1 MTIMK
6 TKSDII
12 IKVLSLGIG
21 LAVGIVLI
29 AKVFFELSY
38 DSFYKDIDRV
48 YNINTWISMQG
59 NEKDYGQVSGAVAV
73 GFMEE
78 VPGVEAG
85 TRTTYVFNGDTY
97 LDEEGNKLKAT
108 LVCAD
113 TCFFKVFDRPILAGD
128 PVKALGKWGSVM
140 VSRSFAEKI
149 ADQVGND
156 GSVTPDQVGN
166 DGNVTPDQ
174 VGNDGSVTP
183 DQVGNDGSV
192 TPDQVG
198 NDGSVTPDLIGGL
211 SSIIG
216 KQLANED
223 MPGLKMTIE
232 GVFEDFP
239 KNGSLSYDILLSM
252 DTYGKQSTDN
262 WNGNDRYKGYVK
274 LMPGVDPNTLADAI
288 RKMQE
293 AHQPLEQIEA
303 QGTSFKYFLKSFSK
317 MHTSAPEVRQQVVLL
332 SIVAALLILISLLN
346 YILIVISSMVKRS
359 KEVGVRKCYGAEG
372 KHIYGMLTKEALLH
386 IVLSLVL
393 AAIIIFAG
401 RSIVENLLGVPFTTL
416 LVPQSMV
423 AIGAVIL
430 FVLIISIVV
439 PAELYQRIPVYAA
452 LKNYTENSRN
462 WKLGLL
468 GVQVLINVFLVVMML
483 VIGRQYQVVT
493 HADTGYDYD
502 NLYYISL
509 FDGNRQAVTRAVR
522 ALESLPEVSGVA
534 TAYNLPFNGSNGDNV
549 YLPDDDRELFNIADQ
564 YECSD
569 GFYELMGIEFLEGR
583 APRDSSEIVVDEK
596 FVKKMAEFTDWSDGA
611 VGKQVFITGHDR
623 SRDSQRSYFTISGVY
638 KSYII
643 GNLTGV
649 DQRPSALFYGEIGS
663 MSSWMPHVLFKMADQ
678 VGHDVMTGS
687 EHNVMTGSDRS
698 SLGKV
703 KATLE
708 QALEGREINIVSYEE
723 QMRAAYDD
731 SKKMRNTMALGAVF
745 SLLIALLGLIG
756 FIKDESLRRSKEMA
770 VRKIN
775 GATTRNIL
783 GVFSMD
789 IMKLSIAA
797 ALIACIGAFFVA
809 RRWLEQFAE
818 KVSLNPLYFI
828 GGTLLVLAIVLG
840 VVVLNCLRIAR
851 ANPVDSLKNE

>member
-1 MTIMK
+1 MAQNAAIVPCCGTLTAPNDYPLNK
-6 TKSDII
+6 VRTKNDIF

-48 YNINTWISMQG
+48 YTINTWISMQG

-78 VPGVEAG
+78 VPGVEVG
-85 TRTTYVFNGDTY
+85 TRTTFVFNGDTY
-97 LDEEGNKLKAT
+97 LDEDGNKLKAT

-128 PVKALGKWGSVM
+128 PVKILGRWGGVM

-149 ADQVGND
+149 LRSAQDDISTV
-156 GSVTPDQVGN
+156 
-166 DGNVTPDQ
+166 
-174 VGNDGSVTP
+174 
-183 DQVGNDGSV
+183 
-192 TPDQVG
+192 
-198 NDGSVTPDLIGGL
+198 IGRQ
-211 SSIIG
+211 IY
-216 KQLANED
+216 NED
-223 MPGLKMTIE
+223 MAGLKLPIE

-239 KNGSLSYDILLSM
+239 KNGSLDYDILLAIE
-252 DTYGKQSTDN
+252 TYGKQSTDN

-274 LMPGVDPNTLADAI
+274 LLPGVDPNTLADGI

-293 AHQPLEQIEA
+293 AHQPLEMIEA
-303 QGTSFKYFLKSFSK
+303 QGNTFRYFLKPFSK
-317 MHTSAPEVRQQVVLL
+317 LHTSAPEVHQTVILL

-346 YILIVISSMVKRS
+346 YILIVISSLVKRS

-386 IVLSLVL
+386 ILLSLVL
-393 AAIIIFAG
+393 AGAIIFAG
-401 RSIVENLLGVPFTTL
+401 RSIVENLLGVPFQTL
-416 LVPQSMV
+416 LVPQSIV
-423 AIGAVIL
+423 AIVAVIL
-430 FVLIISIVV
+430 FVLVISIVV

-468 GVQVLINVFLVVMML
+468 GFQVLINVFLVVMML
-483 VIGRQYQVVT
+483 IIGRQYQKVS
-493 HADTGYDYD
+493 HADTGYDYK
-502 NLYYISL
+502 NLYYFDM
-509 FDGNRQAVTRAVR
+509 FDGDRQALTRAHQT
-522 ALESLPEVSGVA
+522 LKSLPEVSAVA
-534 TAYNLPFNGSNGDNV
+534 AAYNLPFQGSSGDNV

-564 YECSD
+564 YECSSD
-569 GFYELMGIEFLEGR
+569 FYDLMGIQFLEGR
-583 APRDSSEIVVDEK
+583 APKDSSEVVVDEK
-596 FVKKMAEFTDWSDGA
+596 FVAKMAEFTDWSDGA

-623 SRDSQRSYFTISGVY
+623 SRDSGRSYFTISGVY
-638 KSYII
+638 KSYLI

-649 DQRPSALFYGEIGS
+649 DPRPSALFYGEIGS
-663 MSSWMPHVLFKMADQ
+663 MSSWMPHTFFKVHPEA
-678 VGHDVMTGS
+678 
-687 EHNVMTGSDRS
+687 
-698 SLGKV
+698 LPKV
-703 KATLE
+703 RQALE
-708 QALEGREINIVSYEE
+708 QALEGHEINIVSYEE

-775 GATTRNIL
+775 GATTKDIL
-783 GVFSMD
+783 SVFAKD
-789 IMKLSIAA
+789 IMKLSAVMA
-797 ALIACIGAFFVA
+797 VIACVAAYFVA
-809 RRWLEQFAE
+809 HKWLEQFAE

-828 GGTLLVLAIVLG
+828 GGAVLVLLIVLG
-840 VVVLNCLRIAR
+840 VVLLNCLRIAR
-851 ANPVDSLKNE
+851 ANPVESLKNE

>member
-1 MTIMK
+1 MK
-6 TKSDII
+6 TKNDIL

-48 YNINTWISMQG
+48 YTINTWISMQG
-59 NEKDYGQVSGAVAV
+59 SEKDYGQVSGAVAV

-85 TRTTYVFNGDTY
+85 TRTTFVFNGDTY
-97 LDEEGNKLKAT
+97 LDEDGNKLSGT
-108 LVCAD
+108 LVAAD

-140 VSRSFAEKI
+140 VSRSFAEKLVDSS
-149 ADQVGND
+149 ASPQND
-156 GSVTPDQVGN
+156 NAVASPQN
-166 DGNVTPDQ
+166 DNNVILSAAKD
-174 VGNDGSVTP
+174 
-183 DQVGNDGSV
+183 
-192 TPDQVG
+192 
-198 NDGSVTPDLIGGL
+198 L
-211 SSIIG
+211 SSVIG
-216 KQLANED
+216 KQIANED
-223 MPGLKMTIE
+223 MDGLKLTIE

-239 KNGSLSYDILLSM
+239 KNGSLDYDILLSM
-252 DTYGKQSTDN
+252 ETYGKQSTDN

-303 QGTSFKYFLKSFSK
+303 QGSTFRYFLKPFNK
-317 MHTSAPEVRQQVVLL
+317 MHTSDPQIRQQVILL

-346 YILIVISSMVKRS
+346 YILIVISSLVKRS

-372 KHIYGMLTKEALLH
+372 KHIYGMLTKEASIH
-386 IVLSLVL
+386 ILLSLAM
-393 AAIIIFAG
+393 AAVIIFAG
-401 RSIVENLLGVPFTTL
+401 RSIVENLLGVPFTSL
-416 LVPQSMV
+416 LVPQSIV

-483 VIGRQYQVVT
+483 IIGRQYQKVAY
-493 HADTGYDYD
+493 ADTGYDYD

-509 FDGNRQAVTRAVR
+509 FDGDRQAVTRAVR
-522 ALESLPEVSGVA
+522 ALEGLPEVSGVA
-534 TAYNLPFNGSNGDNV
+534 TAYNLPFEGSNGDNV
-549 YLPDDDRELFNIADQ
+549 YLPDDHRELFNIADQ

-569 GFYELMGIEFLEGR
+569 GFYDLMGIEFLEGR
-583 APRDSSEIVVDEK
+583 APRDSTEIVVDEK
-596 FVKKMAEFTDWSDGA
+596 FVTKMAEFTDWSDGA
-611 VGKQVFITGHDR
+611 VGKQVFITGHER
-623 SRDSQRSYFTISGVY
+623 SRDAEQNYFTISGVY
-638 KSYII
+638 KSYLI
-643 GNLTGV
+643 GNLAGV
-649 DQRPSALFYGEIGS
+649 DPRPSALFYGEIGS
-663 MSSWMPHVLFKMADQ
+663 MSSWMPHILFKLTDSSVAS
-678 VGHDVMTGS
+678 GSLRMTK
-687 EHNVMTGSDRS
+687 E
-698 SLGKV
+698 
-703 KATLE
+703 ALE
-708 QALEGREINIVSYEE
+708 QALDGREINIISYEE

-756 FIKDESLRRSKEMA
+756 FIQDESLRRSKEMA

-775 GATTRNIL
+775 GATTRDIL
-783 GVFSMD
+783 GVFATD
-789 IMKLSIAA
+789 ILKLSAVA
-797 ALIACIGAFFVA
+797 ALLACIGAFFVA

-828 GGTLLVLAIVLG
+828 GGALLVLAIVLG

>member
-1 MTIMK
+1 MTK
-6 TKSDII
+6 NDIL

-48 YNINTWISMQG
+48 YCIRTWYSQHG
-59 NEKDYGQVSGAVAV
+59 DEHDYGQVSGAVSV

-78 VPGVEAG
+78 VPGVEVG

-97 LDEEGNKLKAT
+97 LDEDGNKLKAT

-113 TCFFKVFDRPILAGD
+113 TCFFKVFDRPILAGN
-128 PVKALGKWGSVM
+128 PVKILGKWGGVM

-149 ADQVGND
+149 LRSAQDDISTV
-156 GSVTPDQVGN
+156 
-166 DGNVTPDQ
+166 
-174 VGNDGSVTP
+174 
-183 DQVGNDGSV
+183 
-192 TPDQVG
+192 
-198 NDGSVTPDLIGGL
+198 IGRQ
-211 SSIIG
+211 IY
-216 KQLANED
+216 NED
-223 MPGLKMTIE
+223 MAGLKLPIE

-239 KNGSLSYDILLSM
+239 KNGSLDYDILLSM
-252 DTYGKQSTDN
+252 ETYGKQSTDN

-274 LMPGVDPNTLADAI
+274 LLPGVDPNTLADGI

-293 AHQPLEQIEA
+293 AHQPLEMIEA
-303 QGTSFKYFLKSFSK
+303 QGNTFRYFLKPFSK
-317 MHTSAPEVRQQVVLL
+317 LHTSAPEVHQTVILL

-346 YILIVISSMVKRS
+346 YILIVISSLVKRS

-386 IVLSLVL
+386 ILLSLVL
-393 AAIIIFAG
+393 AGAIIFAG
-401 RSIVENLLGVPFTTL
+401 RSIVENLLGVPFQTL
-416 LVPQSMV
+416 LVPQSIV
-423 AIGAVIL
+423 AIVAVIL
-430 FVLIISIVV
+430 FVLVISIVV

-468 GVQVLINVFLVVMML
+468 GFQVLINVFLVVMML
-483 VIGRQYQVVT
+483 IIGRQYQKVS
-493 HADTGYDYD
+493 HADTGYDYK
-502 NLYYISL
+502 NLYYFDM
-509 FDGNRQAVTRAVR
+509 FDGDRQALTRAHQT
-522 ALESLPEVSGVA
+522 LKSLPEVSAVA
-534 TAYNLPFNGSNGDNV
+534 AAYNLPFQGSSGDNV

-564 YECSD
+564 YECSSD
-569 GFYELMGIEFLEGR
+569 FYDLMGIQFLEGR
-583 APRDSSEIVVDEK
+583 APKDSSEIVVDEK
-596 FVKKMAEFTDWSDGA
+596 FVAKMAEFTDWSDGA

-623 SRDSQRSYFTISGVY
+623 SRDSGRSYFTISGVY
-638 KSYII
+638 KSYLI

-649 DQRPSALFYGEIGS
+649 DPRPSALFYGEIGS
-663 MSSWMPHVLFKMADQ
+663 MSSWMPHTFFKVHPEA
-678 VGHDVMTGS
+678 
-687 EHNVMTGSDRS
+687 
-698 SLGKV
+698 LPKV
-703 KATLE
+703 RQALE
-708 QALEGREINIVSYEE
+708 QALEGHEINIVSYEE

-775 GATTRNIL
+775 GATTKDIL
-783 GVFSMD
+783 SVFAKD
-789 IMKLSIAA
+789 IMKLSAVMA
-797 ALIACIGAFFVA
+797 VIACVAAYFVA
-809 RRWLEQFAE
+809 HKWLEQFAE

-828 GGTLLVLAIVLG
+828 GGAVLVLLIVLG
-840 VVVLNCLRIAR
+840 VVLLNCLRIAR
-851 ANPVDSLKNE
+851 ANPVESLKNE

>member
-1 MTIMK
+1 MK
-6 TKSDII
+6 RNSDIL
-12 IKVLSLGIG
+12 IKILSLGVG
-21 LAVGIVLI
+21 LALGIVLI

-48 YNINTWISMQG
+48 YSISTWISQQG
-59 NEKDYGQVSGAVAV
+59 SEKDYGQVSGAVAV
-73 GFMEE
+73 GFMDE

-97 LDEEGNKLKAT
+97 LDEDGNKLKAT

-113 TCFFKVFDRPILAGD
+113 TCFFKVFDRPVLAGD

-140 VSRSFAEKI
+140 VSRSFAEKLGGVQD
-149 ADQVGND
+149 A
-156 GSVTPDQVGN
+156 
-166 DGNVTPDQ
+166 
-174 VGNDGSVTP
+174 
-183 DQVGNDGSV
+183 
-192 TPDQVG
+192 
-198 NDGSVTPDLIGGL
+198 IGTQ
-211 SSIIG
+211 I
-216 KQLANED
+216 ANED
-223 MPGLKMTIE
+223 MTGLKLTIE

-239 KNGSLSYDILLSM
+239 KNGTLDYDILLSM

-274 LMPGVDPNTLADAI
+274 LFPGVDPATLSDAI

-293 AHQPLEQIEA
+293 AHQPLEMLEA
-303 QGTSFKYFLKSFSK
+303 RGTTLRYFLKPFST
-317 MHTSAPEVRQQVVLL
+317 MHTSDPEVKSQVVLL
-332 SIVAALLILISLLN
+332 SIIAALLILISLLN
-346 YILIVISSMVKRS
+346 YILIVISSLVKRS

-372 KHIYGMLTKEALLH
+372 KHIYGMLTQEASIH
-386 IVLSLVL
+386 ILLSLAL
-393 AAIIIFAG
+393 AAVIIFAG
-401 RSIVENLLGVPFTTL
+401 RSIVENLLGVPFRTL
-416 LVPQSMV
+416 LVPQSIV
-423 AIGAVIL
+423 AIGAVL
-430 FVLIISIVV
+430 AFVLVISIVV

-452 LKNYTENSRN
+452 LKNYTENSRA

-483 VIGRQYQVVT
+483 IIGRQYQKVS

-509 FDGNRQAVTRAVR
+509 FDGDRQAVARAVR
-522 ALESLPEVSGVA
+522 TLEGLPEVSGVA
-534 TAYNLPFNGSNGDNV
+534 AAYNLPFNGSNGDNV

-569 GFYELMGIEFLEGR
+569 GFYDLMGIEFLEGR
-583 APRDSSEIVVDEK
+583 APRDSTEIVVDEK

-611 VGKQVFITGHDR
+611 VGKQVFITGHER
-623 SRDSQRSYFTISGVY
+623 ARGSEQTYFTISGVY
-638 KSYII
+638 ESYLI

-663 MSSWMPHVLFKMADQ
+663 MDSWMPHVLFKIQ
-678 VGHDVMTGS
+678 PES
-687 EHNVMTGSDRS
+687 LENVRN
-698 SLGKV
+698 
-703 KATLE
+703 ALE
-708 QALEGREINIVSYEE
+708 QALEGREVNIVSYEE

-731 SKKMRNTMALGAVF
+731 SRKMRNTLALGSVF
-745 SLLIALLGLIG
+745 SLLIALLGLLG
-756 FIKDESLRRSKEMA
+756 FIQDESLRRSKEMA

-775 GATTRNIL
+775 GATTRDIL
-783 GVFSMD
+783 GVFARD
-789 IMKLSIAA
+789 IMKLS
-797 ALIACIGAFFVA
+797 ALMAVIACIGVFFAA

-828 GGTLLVLAIVLG
+828 GGAVLVLAIVLG

-851 ANPVDSLKNE
+851 ANPVESLKNE

>member
-1 MTIMK
+1 MK
-6 TKSDII
+6 HNSDIL

-38 DSFYKDIDRV
+38 DSFYKDIGRV

-97 LDEEGNKLKAT
+97 LDEDGNKLKAT

-128 PVKALGKWGSVM
+128 PAKALGNWGSVM

-149 ADQVGND
+149 LRSAQDD
-156 GSVTPDQVGN
+156 ISSV
-166 DGNVTPDQ
+166 
-174 VGNDGSVTP
+174 
-183 DQVGNDGSV
+183 
-192 TPDQVG
+192 
-198 NDGSVTPDLIGGL
+198 
-211 SSIIG
+211 IG
-216 KQLANED
+216 KQIANED
-223 MPGLKMTIE
+223 MDGLKLTVE

-239 KNGSLSYDILLSM
+239 ENGSLDYDILLSM
-252 DTYGKQSTDN
+252 ETYGKQSTDN

-274 LMPGVDPNTLADAI
+274 LMPGVDPNTLSDAI

-293 AHQPLEQIEA
+293 AHQPLAQIEA
-303 QGTSFKYFLKSFSK
+303 QGTSLKYFLKPFSK

-332 SIVAALLILISLLN
+332 SIVAVLLILISLLN

-386 IVLSLVL
+386 IVLSLAL
-393 AAIIIFAG
+393 AVIIIFAG
-401 RSIVENLLGVPFTTL
+401 RSIVENLIGVPFTTL
-416 LVPQSMV
+416 LVPQSLV

-462 WKLGLL
+462 WKLSLL
-468 GVQVLINVFLVVMML
+468 GVQVLVNVFLVVMML
-483 VIGRQYQVVT
+483 IIGRQYQKVL

-502 NLYYISL
+502 NLCYVSL
-509 FDGNRQAVTRAVR
+509 FDGDRQAVTRAVS
-522 ALESLPEVSGVA
+522 ALEGLPEVSGVA
-534 TAYNLPFNGSNGDNV
+534 TAYNLPFQGSNGDNV
-549 YLPDDDRELFNIADQ
+549 YLPDDNRDLFNIADQ

-569 GFYELMGIEFLEGR
+569 GFYDLMGIEFLEGR

-596 FVKKMAEFTDWSDGA
+596 FVAKMTEFTDWSDGA
-611 VGKQVFITGHDR
+611 VGKQVFITGHER
-623 SRDSQRSYFTISGVY
+623 SRDAEQSYFTIAGVY

-649 DQRPSALFYGEIGS
+649 DPRPSALFYGEIGS
-663 MSSWMPHVLFKMADQ
+663 MSSWMPHVLFKVQPA
-678 VGHDVMTGS
+678 S
-687 EHNVMTGSDRS
+687 LDR
-698 SLGKV
+698 V
-703 KATLE
+703 KEALE
-708 QALEGREINIVSYEE
+708 KALEGREINIISYEE

-731 SKKMRNTMALGAVF
+731 SRKMRNTMAIGSVF

-775 GATTRNIL
+775 GATTRDIL

-828 GGTLLVLAIVLG
+828 GGALLVLAIVLG

-851 ANPVDSLKNE
+851 ANPVESLKNE

>member
-1 MTIMK
+1 MK
-6 TKSDII
+6 KNSDIL

-48 YNINTWISMQG
+48 YTINTWYSHQG
-59 NEKDYGQVSGAVAV
+59 EEKDYGQVSGAVAV

-78 VPGVEAG
+78 VPGVEVG
-85 TRTTYVFNGDTY
+85 TRTTFVFNGDTY
-97 LDEEGNKLKAT
+97 LDEDGNKLKAT

-113 TCFFKVFDRPILAGD
+113 TCFFEVFDRPILAGD
-128 PVKALGKWGSVM
+128 PAKVLGKWGSVM

-149 ADQVGND
+149 LRSAQDD
-156 GSVTPDQVGN
+156 IS
-166 DGNVTPDQ
+166 NV
-174 VGNDGSVTP
+174 
-183 DQVGNDGSV
+183 
-192 TPDQVG
+192 
-198 NDGSVTPDLIGGL
+198 
-211 SSIIG
+211 IG
-216 KQLANED
+216 KQIYNED
-223 MPGLKMTIE
+223 MEGLKLSIE

-239 KNGSLSYDILLSM
+239 KNGSLNYDILLSM
-252 DTYGKQSTDN
+252 ETYGKQSTDN
-262 WNGNDRYKGYVK
+262 WLGNDRYKGYVK
-274 LMPGVDPNTLADAI
+274 LMPGVDPNTLTDAI

-303 QGTSFKYFLKSFSK
+303 QGTSLRYFLKPFSK
-317 MHTSAPEVRQQVVLL
+317 LHTSAPEVRQTVILL

-386 IVLSLVL
+386 IVLSLTL
-393 AAIIIFAG
+393 AAVIIFAG
-401 RSIVENLLGVPFTTL
+401 RSIVENLLGVPFQTL
-416 LVPQSMV
+416 LVSQSII
-423 AIGAVIL
+423 AIAAVIL
-430 FVLIISIVV
+430 FVLVISIVV
-439 PAELYQRIPVYAA
+439 PAELYQRVPVYAA

-468 GVQVLINVFLVVMML
+468 GFQVLINVFLVVMML
-483 VIGRQYQVVT
+483 IIGRQYQKVSN
-493 HADTGYDYD
+493 ADTGYDYD

-509 FDGNRQAVTRAVR
+509 FDGDRQAITRAVR
-522 ALESLPEVSGVA
+522 TLESLPEVRGVA
-534 TAYNLPFNGSNGDNV
+534 TAYNLPYNGSNGDNV

-569 GFYELMGIEFLEGR
+569 GFYDLMGIEFLEGR

-596 FVKKMAEFTDWSDGA
+596 FVAKMAEFTDWSDGA

-623 SRDSQRSYFTISGVY
+623 SSDTERRYFTISGVY
-638 KSYII
+638 KSYLI

-649 DQRPSALFYGEIGS
+649 DPRPSALFYGEIGS
-663 MSSWMPHVLFKMADQ
+663 MSSWMPHTFFKVRPEA
-678 VGHDVMTGS
+678 
-687 EHNVMTGSDRS
+687 
-698 SLGKV
+698 LPKV
-703 KATLE
+703 RQALE
-708 QALEGREINIVSYEE
+708 QSLEGREINILSYEE

-731 SKKMRNTMALGAVF
+731 SKKMRNTMAIGAVF

-756 FIKDESLRRSKEMA
+756 FIRDESLRRSKEMA

-775 GATTRNIL
+775 GATNREIL
-783 GVFSMD
+783 GVFAKD
-789 IMKLSIAA
+789 IMKLSAVMA
-797 ALIACIGAFFVA
+797 VIACIAAFFVA
-809 RRWLEQFAE
+809 HKWLEQFAE

-828 GGTLLVLAIVLG
+828 GGAALVLLIVLG

-851 ANPVDSLKNE
+851 ANPVESLKNE

>member
-1 MTIMK
+1 MRRNP
-6 TKSDII
+6 DIL
-12 IKVLSLGIG
+12 IKVLSLGVG

-48 YNINTWISMQG
+48 YTINTWISMQG
-59 NEKDYGQVSGAVAV
+59 SEKDYGQVSGAVAV

-85 TRTTYVFNGDTY
+85 TRTTSVFNGDTY
-97 LDEEGNKLKAT
+97 LDEDGNKLSAT

-113 TCFFKVFDRPILAGD
+113 TCFFQVFDRPILAGD

-140 VSRSFAEKI
+140 VSRSFAEKLVDEMPGQ
-149 ADQVGND
+149 AGHDVSG
-156 GSVTPDQVGN
+156 V
-166 DGNVTPDQ
+166 
-174 VGNDGSVTP
+174 
-183 DQVGNDGSV
+183 
-192 TPDQVG
+192 
-198 NDGSVTPDLIGGL
+198 IGRM
-211 SSIIG
+211 IY
-216 KQLANED
+216 NED

-239 KNGSLSYDILLSM
+239 KNGSLDYDILMSM
-252 DTYGKQSTDN
+252 YTYGKQSTDN

-274 LMPGVDPNTLADAI
+274 LMPGVDPNTLSDAI

-293 AHQPLEQIEA
+293 AHQPLEKIEA
-303 QGTSFKYFLKSFSK
+303 QGSTFRYFLKPFSK
-317 MHTSAPEVRQQVVLL
+317 MHTSDPQIRQQIILL

-346 YILIVISSMVKRS
+346 YILIVISSLVKRS

-372 KHIYGMLTKEALLH
+372 KHIYGMLTLEASIH
-386 IVLSLVL
+386 ILLSLAL
-393 AAIIIFAG
+393 AAVIIFAG
-401 RSIVENLLGVPFTTL
+401 RGIVENLLGVPFTTL

-439 PAELYQRIPVYAA
+439 PAELYQRIPVHAA

-483 VIGRQYQVVT
+483 VIGRQYQKVS

-509 FDGNRQAVTRAVR
+509 FDGDRQAVTRAVS

-534 TAYNLPFNGSNGDNV
+534 AAYNLPFEGSNGDNV

-569 GFYELMGIEFLEGR
+569 GFYDLMGIEFLEGR

-596 FVKKMAEFTDWSDGA
+596 FVAKMAEFMDWSDGA
-611 VGKQVFITGHDR
+611 VGKQIFVTGHER
-623 SRDSQRSYFTISGVY
+623 SRDTEQSYFTISGVY
-638 KSYII
+638 RSYII

-663 MSSWMPHVLFKMADQ
+663 MTSWMPHVLFKIQPEA
-678 VGHDVMTGS
+678 
-687 EHNVMTGSDRS
+687 
-698 SLGKV
+698 LPKAKV
-703 KATLE
+703 ALE

-731 SKKMRNTMALGAVF
+731 SKKMRNTMAIGSVF

-756 FIKDESLRRSKEMA
+756 FIRDESLRRSKEMA

-775 GATTRNIL
+775 GATTRDIL
-783 GVFSMD
+783 GVFATD
-789 IMKLSIAA
+789 IMKLSAVMA
-797 ALIACIGAFFVA
+797 VIACVAAYFVA
-809 RRWLEQFAE
+809 HKWLEQFAE

-828 GGTLLVLAIVLG
+828 GGALLVLAIVLG

-851 ANPVDSLKNE
+851 ANPVESLKNE